1 MRRLVTASLS
11 AAALVF
17 SGLMADAA
25 LSQDKKAEK
34 AASKVSIKVLSE
46 NDKVRVFEA
55 TYAPGAENPSPP
67 SSTTRVVRA
76 LTAGTLER
84 RYADGKKETVNWK
97 PGMVQVLPPSGAY
110 TTKNVGKTKL
120 QLYVVAVK

>member
-11 AAALVF
+11 AAAFVF
-17 SGLMADAA
+17 SGLMAGAA
-25 LSQDKKAEK
+25 LSQD
-34 AASKVSIKVLSE
+34 KVSIKVLSE

-97 PGMVQVLPPSGAY
+97 PGMVLVLPPSGAY

-120 QLYVVAVK
+120 QLYVVSVK

>member
-1 MRRLVTASLS
+1 MRKLVIASLG
-11 AAALVF
+11 ALAF
-17 SGLMADAA
+17 ALSGLIVNGAIA
-25 LSQDKKAEK
+25 QHKKAGK
-34 AASKVSIKVLSE
+34 AASQVQIKVISE

-55 TYAPGAENPSPP
+55 TYVPGAENPSPP
-67 SSTTRVVRA
+67 SSATRVVRA

-84 RYADGKKETVNWK
+84 RYADGKIDKVDWK

>member
-1 MRRLVTASLS
+1 MKVLVTAALS
-11 AAALVF
+11 ATAFLF
-17 SGLMADAA
+17 SGLMVDGAVA
-25 LSQDKKAEK
+25 QDKKADK
-34 AASKVSIKVLSE
+34 APQVVIKVLSE

-84 RYADGKKETVNWK
+84 RYADGKKDKVDWK

>member
-11 AAALVF
+11 AAVLVF
-17 SGLMADAA
+17 SGLMAGAA
-25 LSQDKKAEK
+25 LSQD
-34 AASKVSIKVLSE
+34 KVSIKVLSE

-97 PGMVQVLPPSGAY
+97 PGMVPGGALVRVLCVSPARPAMNTALSARS
-110 TTKNVGKTKL
+110 NSVP
-120 QLYVVAVK
+120 V